1 MTLQDELIEVAKEK
15 LARMKVFLEELEV
28 QVALGKSEAKEAFE
42 RERKSFMQYIA
53 ERKEQLKKSGS
64 EMENR
69 RMVLFDKLE
78 ALEKELNKAPA
89 NAKKEFEAMKK
100 ETLRA
105 VYELEAVVKDYY
117 DEFGLQIQT
126 KLDSFKD
133 KLDSYRVQ
141 LALGEFE
148 DLEKLES
155 RREALRQALEDFLA
169 RLRKEENASQK
180 IEQFANE
187 INTSVEHLKKAF
199 SELFS

>member
-1 MTLQDELIEVAKEK
+1 
-15 LARMKVFLEELEV
+15 MKVFLEELEV

-78 ALEKELNKAPA
+78 ALEKELNRAPA